1 MKLKEYIKSNGHNY
15 RTFAK
20 LLNTSHRNVEMWAR
34 GQRLP
39 RYKEAEKIFLI
50 TNNQVTGNDLYEQQT
65 QRQKAILQRKKV

>member
-20 LLNTSHRNVEMWAR
+20 LLNTSHRNVELWAR

-39 RYKEAEKIFLI
+39 RDKEPEKIFLI
-50 TNNQVTGNDLYEQQT
+50 TNNQVTGNDLYEQQI